1 MSGGLM
7 RTVTFLDKMDQ
18 FGYVRSQVRQGL
30 WSDTILPKCSN
41 LPPSRPRARAKYALE
56 GGSASRR
63 LEFCIVV
70 SVAYI
75 ELD

>member
-1 MSGGLM
+1 M
-7 RTVTFLDKMDQ
+7 RMAAFLDKMDQ

-30 WSDTILPKCSN
+30 WSDTILPRCSN
-41 LPPSRPRARAKYALE
+41 LLPRPHARAKYAFE

-70 SVAYI
+70 SVACI